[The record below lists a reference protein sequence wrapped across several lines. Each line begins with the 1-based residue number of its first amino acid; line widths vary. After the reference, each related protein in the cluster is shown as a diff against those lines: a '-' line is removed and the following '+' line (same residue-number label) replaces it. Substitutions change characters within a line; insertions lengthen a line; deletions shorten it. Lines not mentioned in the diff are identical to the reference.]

1 MEHGDGWCGARRSMV
16 AVAERGAA
24 RLAGREARQEGSPGL
39 NVWPWFVLFPLSEC
53 FHSICFD
60 FIMPVDLFVVSGWV
74 CLNNFLGWL
83 AGAIAQVDFFL
94 CLNHVK
100 CVGIWIGRTGVRGKV
115 LIY

>member
-1 MEHGDGWCGARRSMV
+1 MWSTATAGAEHGGDV
-16 AVAERGAA
+16 AAAERGAA
-24 RLAGREARQEGSPGL
+24 RLAGREARQKGSPGL
-39 NVWPWFVLFPLSEC
+39 NVAVVRPLSLSEC

-83 AGAIAQVDFFL
+83 AGAVAQVDFFL

>member
-1 MEHGDGWCGARRSMV
+1 M
-16 AVAERGAA
+16 
-24 RLAGREARQEGSPGL
+24 
-39 NVWPWFVLFPLSEC
+39 
-53 FHSICFD
+53 
-60 FIMPVDLFVVSGWV
+60 V

-83 AGAIAQVDFFL
+83 AGAVAQVDFFL